1 MDENLINLDDL
12 QEALAGLTN
21 ENYDA
26 LATNDEEEM
35 EASKRRYE
43 EYIKRMCRIKK
54 VTAVCDDLFA
64 LTGKV
69 SFDL

>member
-12 QEALAGLTN
+12 QEALAGLAN
-21 ENYDA
+21 ENYDV

-43 EYIKRMCRIKK
+43 EYIKKN
-54 VTAVCDDLFA
+54 V
-64 LTGKV
+64 
-69 SFDL
+69 